1 MLEKYKDV
9 LTVDDICDILH
20 IGRNLAYDLLQAKE
34 IPNKKVRNKYIIP
47 KSNFIKYL
55 ENCD

>member
-34 IPNKKVRNKYIIP
+34 RPNKKVRNKYIIP